1 MDVMHDL
8 IFACMPAKARQTM
21 VLIRSLRTFGGQ
33 FAHRPVWVL
42 VPAREDVFSAAHQA
56 DLARL
61 DARLIS
67 FEVDTNIRAFPFAAK
82 VLAAAYAESL
92 AQTEKAERLVWMDS
106 DTLVIQ
112 EPNGLLIPPETQ
124 LGYCPVHHRLI
135 GSRLVDPL
143 DAFWALVYE
152 TCDVP
157 PERVFAMRTIID
169 EVDIRPYINAG
180 CMVTRPETSLLRA
193 WSDRFRALYRDARFE
208 AFYEQH
214 ALYRIFIHQALLAG
228 VMMARLTSSE
238 MIELSRRFN
247 YPLHL
252 YADHASANRPTS
264 INDLITCRYESVF
277 NEPGWQD
284 RLPITGELKGW
295 IESQFASGP

>member
-1 MDVMHDL
+1 MDIMHDL
-8 IFACMPAKARQTM
+8 IFACKPANARQAI
-21 VLIRSLRTFGGQ
+21 VLIRCLRTFGGQ
-33 FAHRPVWVL
+33 FAHRPVWMW
-42 VPAREDVFSAAHQA
+42 VPAGEDMFSEADQA
-56 DLARL
+56 ELARL
-61 DARLIS
+61 DVRQFS
-67 FEVDTNIRAFPFAAK
+67 FEVDSNVGAFPFAPK

-92 AQTEKAERLVWMDS
+92 AQTEKVERLVWMDS

-135 GSRLVDPL
+135 GSRLIDPL
-143 DAFWALVYE
+143 DAFWSLVYE
-152 TCDVP
+152 TCSVP
-157 PERVFAMRTIID
+157 PERVFAMRTVID

-180 CMVTRPETSLLRA
+180 CMVTRPETGLLRA
-193 WSDRFRALYRDARFE
+193 WSDQFRVLYRDARFE

-214 ALYRIFIHQALLAG
+214 MLYRIFVHQALLAG

-252 YADHASANRPTS
+252 YADHESANRPAS
-264 INDLITCRYESVF
+264 INDLVTCRYESVF
-277 NEPGWQD
+277 DESGWQD
-284 RLPITGELKGW
+284 RLPIAGELKDW
-295 IESQFASGP
+295 IERQFGGG